1 MNGDGGLI
9 PQKFLDRSSS
19 LTSSSTSSVLSSVL
33 DSDNQPS
40 SFDGS
45 GEEEAS
51 FDGESFE
58 GVTTQQSNAGD
69 REEKMNEEPQSLL
82 QQQLELGAELS
93 LKDFP
98 LPSPQREQL
107 EGPPASVHHH
117 QQQQQQQQQQEEE
130 KENATLQLKDLE
142 VSPTTPSGCPGK
154 AVAAGDDTLL
164 ADEVEPT
171 VLFEAAVFSH
181 YQPDDAPSGPAL
193 DWLEGRG
200 EEETTDRLEP
210 AVADTLEHTASFNE
224 VPFALELYTCILYT
238 LPTCNYSKIN
248 LHL

>member
-19 LTSSSTSSVLSSVL
+19 LTSSSTSNVLSSVL
-33 DSDNQPS
+33 DSDDQPS

-69 REEKMNEEPQSLL
+69 REEKMKEETQTLL

-107 EGPPASVHHH
+107 EDPPASD

-130 KENATLQLKDLE
+130 EEENATLQLKDLE
-142 VSPTTPSGCPGK
+142 VSPTTPSGGPGK

-181 YQPDDAPSGPAL
+181 YQPDDAPSGPGE

-224 VPFALELYTCILYT
+224 VPFALEL
-238 LPTCNYSKIN
+238 
-248 LHL
+248 